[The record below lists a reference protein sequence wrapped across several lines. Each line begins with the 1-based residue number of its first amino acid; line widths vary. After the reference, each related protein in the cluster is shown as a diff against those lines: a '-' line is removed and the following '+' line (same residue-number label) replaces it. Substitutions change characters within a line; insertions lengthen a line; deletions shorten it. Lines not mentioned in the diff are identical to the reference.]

1 MDAVLHDTNES
12 EIQRECSEDDTERR
26 KELETSSVL
35 KRWPNTVNIIDPE
48 LGMLLALKT
57 VIVISGGMFEMEND
71 WDSVLRA
78 ALGVRAAEAAA
89 ES

>member
-1 MDAVLHDTNES
+1 M
-12 EIQRECSEDDTERR
+12 
-26 KELETSSVL
+26 
-35 KRWPNTVNIIDPE
+35 DPE

-71 WDSVLRA
+71 SDSRLRA

>member
-1 MDAVLHDTNES
+1 VDAVLHDTNES
-12 EIQRECSEDDTERR
+12 EIQRECSEDDIERR

-35 KRWPNTVNIIDPE
+35 KRWPNTVNIMDPE

-57 VIVISGGMFEMEND
+57 DIVISGGMFEMEND
-71 WDSVLRA
+71 SDSRLRA